1 MSADRPS
8 TVPSNLADALR
19 AAEPRL
25 NGLGQPMLY
34 FSTAGSTNDIAAA
47 FAETGQ
53 NDGAV
58 VLAETQTSGRG
69 RHGRQWFSPAGAGLY
84 VSVLLTPRPVNI
96 DNAGNPDNADH
107 AAAGRAVAL
116 LTLAAGVA
124 LAESIEAVTGFRPDI
139 KWPNDLLAGRRKI
152 AGILAEG
159 MTTAGRLTGIVLGY
173 GINVGRASFPPDLAG
188 TASSLETEL
197 GRPIDRTTLFIESLC
212 ALARR
217 RDDLAAGRFDAI
229 LDAWLERAPASRGS
243 HVAWQS
249 ASGPRTGVT
258 CGIDERG
265 ALLVRI
271 GDRTE
276 RILAGTVTWL

>member
-1 MSADRPS
+1 MA
-8 TVPSNLADALR
+8 NALR
-19 AAEPRL
+19 VAGPRL
-25 NGLGQPMLY
+25 NGLGQTLLY
-34 FSTAGSTNDIAAA
+34 FPTAGSTNDIAAA
-47 FAETGQ
+47 IGETGQ
-53 NDGAV
+53 NDGTV
-58 VLAETQTSGRG
+58 VLADTQTAGRG
-69 RHGRQWFSPAGAGLY
+69 RHGRQWFSPPGAGLY
-84 VSVLLTPRPVNI
+84 VSVLLTPRPVK
-96 DNAGNPDNADH
+96 DDKADKADNADNTED
-107 AAAGRAVAL
+107 GRAVAL

-124 LAESIEAVTGFRPDI
+124 LAESIETVTGFRPDI

-159 MTTAGRLTGIVLGY
+159 MTTAGRLTGVVLGY
-173 GINVGRASFPPDLAG
+173 GINVGRASFPTDLSD

-197 GRPIDRTTLFIESLC
+197 GRPIDRTTLFVESLC

-243 HVAWQS
+243 RVAWQS

-265 ALLVRI
+265 ALLVRT
-271 GDRTE
+271 GDQTE